1 MPGSYDTS
9 RRNQSRW
16 MTAAFWEPTKG
27 KGWYPVL
34 VMPRNP
40 RLDPCIAF
48 AAFWDG
54 GDPIKKVPGRFREGE
69 IGGDQPQNKEVVFF
83 LNERFDKA
91 NDAIDLANDPM
102 NDRLPE
108 EFIEAVGKQMAKKN

>member
-9 RRNQSRW
+9 KRNQSRW

-27 KGWYPVL
+27 AGWYPVL

-48 AAFWDG
+48 AAYWDPPLSG
-54 GDPIKKVPGRFREGE
+54 VDGRQLRPGFFREGE
-69 IGGDQPQNKEVVFF
+69 APGQPQNKEVVFF
-83 LNERFDKA
+83 LNERFENA
-91 NDAIDLANDPM
+91 TAAIDLANSDVNDMIDP
-102 NDRLPE
+102 DAFKP
-108 EFIEAVGKQMAKKN
+108 KH